1 MLNGQIV
8 LVTGA
13 SRGIGNAIALTLGGA
28 GATVIGTATSEEGAD
43 NISKI
48 FSESDILGK
57 GMKLNVTDNDQI
69 TSVLKAVTDEY
80 GAVDVLINNAGI
92 TRDNILVRMKEEE
105 WDDIINTNLSS
116 VYRMSKAVLRGMIKK
131 RSGRIISITSV
142 VGAMGN
148 AGQSNYAAAKAGI
161 MGFTKSL
168 AREVGARGITVNAV
182 APGFIDTD
190 MTSSLADDHKAALL
204 SQVPIKRLE
213 TPEEIADKLY
223 DDPELHWVVLMVNN
237 ITDRYHQ
244 WPMNNRQ
251 FLAHIAARYDNVDAT
266 HHYEIYQSSGDT
278 AIKIDIGISNVDTD
292 GDTISDAVLVTNREY
307 EESKQD
313 TIRNIQL
320 LDPQYLEQFVEE
332 FESLVSDTED

>member
-1 MLNGQIV
+1 MLNGKLV

-57 GMKLNVTDNDQI
+57 GLKLNVTDNNQI
-69 TSVLKAVTDEY
+69 RSVLKVVSDEY
-80 GAVDVLINNAGI
+80 GSVDILVNNAGI

-116 VYRMSKAVLRGMIKK
+116 VYRMSKAVVRGMIKK

-168 AREVGARGITVNAV
+168 AREVGVRGITVNAI
-182 APGFIDTD
+182 APGFIETD
-190 MTSSLADDHKAALL
+190 MTDSLPEDQKEVLA
-204 SQVPIKRLE
+204 SQIPMGRLG
-213 TPEEIADKLY
+213 TVNEIAQA
-223 DDPELHWVVLMVNN
+223 VL
-237 ITDRYHQ
+237 
-244 WPMNNRQ
+244 
-251 FLAHIAARYDNVDAT
+251 FLASD
-266 HHYEIYQSSGDT
+266 SGSYIT
-278 AIKIDIGISNVDTD
+278 AQTLHVNGGMYTV
-292 GDTISDAVLVTNREY
+292 
-307 EESKQD
+307 
-313 TIRNIQL
+313 
-320 LDPQYLEQFVEE
+320 
-332 FESLVSDTED
+332 